1 MPKKNDV
8 GRHSTRKALKRSVDE
23 VEEAKCD
30 RSVSSSESEDRAMD
44 SRTHAVPSSFRSR
57 VVPKRSRTTTV
68 AAMVPDAEKP
78 AKEFHLLTIAELK
91 TFLVAAGVQIEGMKR
106 KSEYVAAAELVA
118 NKEKDCK
125 KEDAAIT
132 ILSDDSQNQSTQTVS
147 ASANPAVVVISSSD
161 DDEAPVLT
169 VSRSSLVPVGGAAA
183 STSQR
188 TPSNNSGSIRPSA
201 IVSARGEFLFDP
213 VLDANGAEI
222 LVDEDYR
229 ESNDV
234 LYGRLNIKTVGIQ
247 HYRGVIHVQE
257 AVFLIREPRNPYD
270 SNAVRVDNLS
280 RIQIGHIAAKDGE
293 HPATNLK

>member
-1 MPKKNDV
+1 
-8 GRHSTRKALKRSVDE
+8 L
-23 VEEAKCD
+23 
-30 RSVSSSESEDRAMD
+30 
-44 SRTHAVPSSFRSR
+44 
-57 VVPKRSRTTTV
+57 PKRGRTTTV
-68 AAMVPDAEKP
+68 SEMVPDAEKP
-78 AKEFHLLTIAELK
+78 SKDFHLLTIAELK
-91 TFLVAAGVQIEGMKR
+91 IFLAAAGVQVESMKR

-118 NKEKDCK
+118 NKENDSK

-132 ILSDDSQNQSTQTVS
+132 IVSDDSQNQSTQTVS
-147 ASANPAVVVISSSD
+147 ASANPAIVVISSSD

-169 VSRSSLVPVGGAAA
+169 VSRSSVVPVGGAAA

-188 TPSNNSGSIRPSA
+188 TTSNNSGLIRPSA
-201 IVSARGEFLFDP
+201 IVSARGELFFDP
-213 VLDANGAEI
+213 ILDANGAEI
-222 LVDEDYR
+222 QVDEDYR

-293 HPATNLK
+293 HIATKPKMNGL